1 VLLDSD
7 DDGNGTRT
15 RDAPSAGDQPVGPV
29 PSLPEHEHG
38 DPKEQEEVAVEA
50 VEVELDEQVSF
61 AKLFPNS
68 IQTSDLKHTMDNILG
83 EILQS
88 IAFWPDLYT
97 NLGALETLLKRAT
110 YRERF
115 VYSCM
120 GEATKAERRL
130 FHTWNKSIKS
140 LRWECLVDFV
150 TELGLVETT
159 LRKNWSLK
167 KFKTGDGDR
176 FKVLR
181 EENASVVHTADAAIS
196 SDSFWIQAALLGALA
211 FEAEFI
217 GRWAEGCQCCGL
229 DRDKAKSCPFRGCL
243 ALLKAA

>member
-1 VLLDSD
+1 
-7 DDGNGTRT
+7 
-15 RDAPSAGDQPVGPV
+15 
-29 PSLPEHEHG
+29 
-38 DPKEQEEVAVEA
+38 
-50 VEVELDEQVSF
+50 
-61 AKLFPNS
+61 
-68 IQTSDLKHTMDNILG
+68 M
-83 EILQS
+83 
-88 IAFWPDLYT
+88 
-97 NLGALETLLKRAT
+97 
-110 YRERF
+110 
-115 VYSCM
+115 
-120 GEATKAERRL
+120 
-130 FHTWNKSIKS
+130 
-140 LRWECLVDFV
+140 